1 QPADPGLHRRLIL
14 ALDVIEH
21 RFERGVV
28 ITTSG
33 IDKFYSNGLDLQLA
47 LSTEGFFESYL
58 WRLFQKF
65 LTYPMPTISLVNG
78 HAFAAGFMLGMHH
91 DYRIQNPSRGFVCV
105 NELDFGAPLQAPMVS
120 VFREK
125 LPAATFRNAILEARR
140 FGGREALEAG
150 IVDALGG
157 LDDALAF
164 VKSRGLHRK
173 AESGVYG
180 TLREEMYRG
189 LLAV

>member
-1 QPADPGLHRRLIL
+1 
-14 ALDVIEH
+14 
-21 RFERGVV
+21 
-28 ITTSG
+28 
-33 IDKFYSNGLDLQLA
+33 
-47 LSTEGFFESYL
+47 
-58 WRLFQKF
+58 
-65 LTYPMPTISLVNG
+65 MPTVSLVNG

-91 DYRIQNPSRGFVCV
+91 DYRIQNPSRGFLCV

-125 LPAATFRNAILEARR
+125 LPAVTFRNAILEARR
-140 FGGREALEAG
+140 FGGREALDAG

-164 VKSRGLHRK
+164 VRSRGLHRK
-173 AESGVYG
+173 AESGIYG

-189 LLAV
+189 LLEVVSDHGGNQRWREKLEEEKGRAAEEARKRVEGLEGGKKGAKL